1 MITTEKMIKI
11 ASAGN
16 PEAPEKKHLTQ
27 LQNAKKYKKQYSE
40 IIKREIALKAKAA
53 QIKEELDLI
62 KSMKQDY
69 VDIFGEPMSNEEYH
83 DVLVE
88 VYDTTKIDTDKVKKA
103 FPDWAK
109 KFGKTQAGYSYIQTK
124 LTNQTSKTL

>member
-1 MITTEKMIKI
+1 MTTETKMAKKFDT
-11 ASAGN
+11 AM
-16 PEAPEKKHLTQ
+16 EEKAEKHMTQ

-69 VDIFGEPMSNEEYH
+69 IDIFGEPMSNEEYH
-83 DVLVE
+83 DMLIE
-88 VYDTTKIDTDKVKKA
+88 VGDTIKLDADKVKKA

-124 LTNQTSKTL
+124 LTNQTIKTL

>member
-1 MITTEKMIKI
+1 MTTTEKMIKI
-11 ASAGN
+11 AIAGD

-27 LQNAKKYKKQYSE
+27 LQNARKYKKQYSE

-62 KSMKQDY
+62 KGMKQDY

-88 VYDTTKIDTDKVKKA
+88 VGDTTKIDANKVKKV

-109 KFGKTQAGYSYIQTK
+109 KFGKIQAGYSYILTK
-124 LTNQTSKTL
+124 LTNQTIKTL